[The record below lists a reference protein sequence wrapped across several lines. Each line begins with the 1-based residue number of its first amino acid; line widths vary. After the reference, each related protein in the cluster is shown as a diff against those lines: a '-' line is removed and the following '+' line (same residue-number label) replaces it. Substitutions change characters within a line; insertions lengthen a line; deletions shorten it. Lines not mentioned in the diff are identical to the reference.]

1 MVPPDFRSKAL
12 KKSVGV
18 MDRGFG
24 KGRFSTAAWGEWP
37 LFSAWRPL
45 YLLSIVAYNAQATDC
60 SINSF

>member
-24 KGRFSTAAWGEWP
+24 KG
-37 LFSAWRPL
+37 LFNTVIIMKLIHFFFYITSKKKKKKKSI
-45 YLLSIVAYNAQATDC
+45 LSIVA
-60 SINSF
+60 

>member
-24 KGRFSTAAWGEWP
+24 KGLFSTGKDKVTRW
-37 LFSAWRPL
+37 FSVCLQLPSTYSLWSHTVHMLP
-45 YLLSIVAYNAQATDC
+45 IEG
-60 SINSF
+60 